1 MSDKYIT
8 IPRPI
13 FEPDNKKPADK
24 QILYAGT
31 KTSGIV
37 IKITKQGLEIEGYY
51 KGMSE
56 KSPIYAN
63 LKEPVEIDWESIDKA
78 KDQLATA
85 KKRKKINKNKPDE
98 VEKEIDDEYLKT
110 LPIVT
115 INSNRYYID
124 GTRRERRPVNNPKQV
139 WKY

>member
-1 MSDKYIT
+1 MSKHIS

-13 FEPDNKKPADK
+13 FEEDKAKPKDK
-24 QILYAGT
+24 QVLYAGT

-56 KSPIYAN
+56 KSPVYAV
-63 LKEPVEIDWESIDKA
+63 LKEPVEITWDEVEKA
-78 KDQLATA
+78 KEQLSTV

-98 VEKEIDDEYLKT
+98 VEKKVDKAYLKT
-110 LPIVT
+110 LPVVT
-115 INSNRYYID
+115 INKNQYYID
-124 GTRRERRPVNNPKQV
+124 GTKRERRPVGSPEQV